1 MFQDS
6 KCQFVELVDQIDGR
20 VDIKQVVVRDFLTVQ
35 LVEHIVEFAIEFSC
49 LVRVFTVTQV
59 HRLVYRS
66 PEMRTLTAI
75 EIIEDCRIIARRNG
89 KCFFG
94 KPFTVFDRS
103 FCTFFVQQLHQRLI
117 LSLRCYDHHIF
128 EVFCSGT
135 DKRNAA
141 YIYLFDNCLFFRT
154 GSNCFLE
161 RIQVDNHQVYFRN
174 FILGDLSLVTFIITT
189 VQNTTE
195 HFRMK
200 RLHTSAQDRRIAGQ
214 VLYRIT
220 RESQLFYKL
229 LSTTRRHKTNT
240 FAVELLQNFI

>member
-1 MFQDS
+1 M
-6 KCQFVELVDQIDGR
+6 
-20 VDIKQVVVRDFLTVQ
+20 Q
-35 LVEHIVEFAIEFSC
+35 LVKHIIEFAIELGS
-49 LVRVFTVTQV
+49 LVRVFTVAQV
-59 HRLVYRS
+59 HRIIHGS
-66 PEMRTLTAI
+66 TEMRALAVV

-94 KPFTVFDRS
+94 KPFAVLDRS
-103 FCTFFVQQLHQRLI
+103 FSTFFVQQLHQRLI
-117 LSLRCYDHHIF
+117 LGFRCYNHYIF
-128 EVFCSGT
+128 KVLCSGT
-135 DKRNAA
+135 DKRNTA

-174 FILGDLSLVTFIITT
+174 FILGNLGLVTFIITT

-195 HFRMK
+195 HFRVK

-229 LSTTRRHKTNT
+229 LSTTCRHKTNT